1 MPELPSLTTRPILQ
15 GLIILSVLLS
25 GWLFYIVTGSI
36 FESDLEKGFV
46 IITFG
51 TIIVGVIYSLN
62 LLTSRYLTNFLMK
75 VLSISPKKRR
85 EYEYNIGYALHMLIG
100 FSSIFIF
107 LFYYT
112 AGQNLIFIFNNN
124 LLLRI
129 SLFIIFVFFMSI
141 IYYIFRNSNLLYLK
155 TDEKTCDVLAMGPF
169 TNMDF
174 IFNIVWRIFV
184 QKPFF
189 IRSYTNSTNSNLLYL
204 KTDFDYNME
213 NEKKIYLDFKAK
225 ETKITEKARLKA
237 IDDYKKSKNS
247 KRRNKK

>member
-155 TDEKTCDVLAMGPF
+155 TD
-169 TNMDF
+169 
-174 IFNIVWRIFV
+174 
-184 QKPFF
+184 
-189 IRSYTNSTNSNLLYL
+189 
-204 KTDFDYNME
+204 FDYNME